1 MSRHEENYRGYKI
14 IAQQW
19 KGVIQGRAIAQEE
32 TIKSEG
38 FTIEEVVLNLKTSI
52 TKNGTPAK
60 EPDQYFVATTN
71 SVSRVFHRP
80 KCFWMSKVSFENEV
94 RFKNKE
100 EAKSKLFHACPDCR
114 P

>member
-1 MSRHEENYRGYKI
+1 MTRHEENYMGYKI

-19 KGVIQGRAIAQEE
+19 KGVIQGRAIAQEG

-38 FTIEEVVLNLKTSI
+38 STIEEVVLNLKKSI
-52 TKNGTPAK
+52 TKNGTPTK
-60 EPDQYFVATTN
+60 EPESYFVATMN

-80 KCFWMSKVSFENEV
+80 SCYWMSKVSFTDEV
-94 RFKNKE
+94 RFKNRE
-100 EAKSKLFHACPDCR
+100 EAKSQLFHSCPDCR